1 MLATQHVWPYEIV
14 FLARIRSH
22 QDLIP
27 FGLMDPTE
35 IQKDRQ
41 GWILQ
46 IIASKNKRA
55 FSRNLA
61 Q

>member
-1 MLATQHVWPYEIV
+1 
-14 FLARIRSH
+14 LARIRSH